1 MNLTKIVIQ
10 SVITLAKTLF
20 KFVLPL
26 VYVALGMFILIILN
40 ILYYRFIKGIKP
52 KKNKNIVQSSEP
64 GILKKLLVMFPRQV
78 ALDYLEQDPE
88 DFSEFGI
95 NLACG
100 EQGSGKT
107 ITLIYILEKLRRKY
121 PDLIINTNMYYKY
134 ATNELNSV
142 LDIIKYNNGKK
153 GVVNALDELPTML
166 SSSDSKNVPP
176 FVLNE
181 ICQQRKQ
188 KKCLFGTAQVF
199 SRVAKPIREQVG
211 KVYLPKTFLNCL
223 TFVRVT
229 KAEYFNEEKGTF
241 KKYVDFFFF
250 VQTKELRELYDTYEK
265 VQKYKDMTWLQN
277 EYNSL
282 QDSLKN

>member
-1 MNLTKIVIQ
+1 MNLTKVILNAFL
-10 SVITLAKTLF
+10 SLLKTLF
-20 KFVLPL
+20 KLVLPII
-26 VYVALGMFILIILN
+26 YVIAGIFILIILN

-52 KKNKNIVQSSEP
+52 KKKKNTTTFSEP
-64 GILKKLLVMFPRQV
+64 GILKKLLIMFPRQV

-107 ITLIYILEKLRRKY
+107 ITLIYILEKLRKKY

-134 ATNELNSV
+134 ATNELDSI

-153 GVVNALDELPTML
+153 GVVNAVDELQTML

-176 FVLNE
+176 FVINE
-181 ICQQRKQ
+181 VCQQRKQ

-229 KAEYFNEEKGTF
+229 KAEYYNEEKGKF
-241 KKYVDFFFF
+241 KKYTDFFFF
-250 VQTKELRELYDTYEK
+250 VHTKELRELYDTYERI
-265 VQKYKDMTWLQN
+265 QKYKDMTWLQN

-282 QDSLKN
+282 QDFKN

>member
-1 MNLTKIVIQ
+1 MNLTKVILNAFL
-10 SVITLAKTLF
+10 SLLKTLF
-20 KFVLPL
+20 KLVLPII
-26 VYVALGMFILIILN
+26 YVIAGIFILIILN

-52 KKNKNIVQSSEP
+52 KKKKNTTTSSEP
-64 GILKKLLVMFPRQV
+64 GILKKLLIMFPRQV
-78 ALDYLEQDPE
+78 ALDYLEQDPG

-107 ITLIYILEKLRRKY
+107 ITLIYILEKLRKKY

-134 ATNELNSV
+134 ATNELDSI

-153 GVVNALDELPTML
+153 GVVNAVDELQTML

-176 FVLNE
+176 FVINE
-181 ICQQRKQ
+181 VCQQRKQ

-229 KAEYFNEEKGTF
+229 KAEYYNEEKGKF
-241 KKYVDFFFF
+241 KKYTDFFFF
-250 VQTKELRELYDTYEK
+250 VHTKELRELYDTYERI
-265 VQKYKDMTWLQN
+265 QKYKDMTWLQN

-282 QDSLKN
+282 QDLKN

>member
-1 MNLTKIVIQ
+1 MNLTKVILNAFL
-10 SVITLAKTLF
+10 SLLKTLF
-20 KFVLPL
+20 KLVLPII
-26 VYVALGMFILIILN
+26 YVIAGIFILIILN

-52 KKNKNIVQSSEP
+52 KKKKNTTTSSEP
-64 GILKKLLVMFPRQV
+64 GILKKLLIMFPRQV

-107 ITLIYILEKLRRKY
+107 ITLIYILEKLRKKY

-134 ATNELNSV
+134 ATNELDSI

-153 GVVNALDELPTML
+153 GVVNAVDELQTML

-176 FVLNE
+176 FVINE
-181 ICQQRKQ
+181 VCQQRKQ

-229 KAEYFNEEKGTF
+229 KAEYYNEEKGKF
-241 KKYVDFFFF
+241 KKYTDFFFF
-250 VQTKELRELYDTYEK
+250 VHTKELRELYDTYERI
-265 VQKYKDMTWLQN
+265 QKYKDMTWLQN

-282 QDSLKN
+282 QDLKN